1 MGGVHGTVGPAQ
13 DIVDTKTAAGRF
25 SPDELAMLNKAFKTY
40 GSGSSIDKLT
50 FVRNTLSMI
59 PEPVQT
65 VSQPLLL
72 PIARH

>member
-40 GSGSSIDKLT
+40 GSGSSIDKL
-50 FVRNTLSMI
+50 S
-59 PEPVQT
+59 
-65 VSQPLLL
+65 
-72 PIARH
+72 A